1 MGDKIRKLIA
11 FHLLLGAFFCLFP
24 ALSGAGLT
32 VKTEI
37 VSGNII
43 RQDADHSVWLDNGK
57 VYSPSRKG
65 LVINQQVNSPVT
77 LRYYTDVE
85 NKNIFFEVAPGLGSL
100 QELTP
105 NPTTKDNKPK

>member
-43 RQDADHSVWLDNGK
+43 RQDADHSVWLDNGM

-65 LVINQQVNSPVT
+65 LVIDSGITPVT

-85 NKNIFFEVAPGLGSL
+85 NKNIFFEFAPGLGSL
-100 QELTP
+100 QELAPT
-105 NPTTKDNKPK
+105 PTTKDNKPK